1 MHSTSHKLL
10 FSFERGAG
18 LAKQRTKRVV
28 IAVLATLIVYG
39 LIAYLLLPD
48 FWKHHEHQKK
58 LAPLPAV
65 TLTAQGIPGDP
76 LNIGLIGDER
86 DIVCAMHA
94 AGWYPADPITLKTSI
109 AIVGSVLLDR
119 PYRDAPVSPLFYM
132 GKKQQL
138 AFEKPVGGSADR
150 REHLRLWQVLERGD
164 EGRPVW
170 LGDAT
175 YDSGVGLS
183 HYTGAVT
190 HRIAANVDEERGRLT
205 NDLDNAHV
213 VSAIYQVS
221 GVGPTLNGR
230 NGEGD
235 RYYTDGDIW
244 VSRLMPN
251 CEKRSTPAAV
261 LPNSAII
268 DLKNQVWKSISTLAA
283 DGDASSGKK

>member
-1 MHSTSHKLL
+1 MSRT
-10 FSFERGAG
+10 
-18 LAKQRTKRVV
+18 RTKR
-28 IAVLATLIVYG
+28 IAIAAFATLAAYG

-48 FWKHHEHQKK
+48 FWKHYEYQKK
-58 LAPLPAV
+58 LAPLPTV
-65 TLTAQGIPGDP
+65 TVTAQGIPGDP

-86 DIVCAMHA
+86 DIVCAMHE
-94 AGWYPADPITLKTSI
+94 AGWFPADPVTLKTSI

-138 AFEKPVGGSADR
+138 AFEKPVGDSADR

-175 YDSGVGLS
+175 FDSGVGIS

-190 HRIAANVDEERGRLT
+190 HHIAANVDQERARLT
-205 NDLDNAHV
+205 GDLDNARV
-213 VSAIYQVS
+213 VEAIYQVS

-230 NGEGD
+230 NGGGD

-244 VSRLMPN
+244 VSRLVPA
-251 CEKRSTPAAV
+251 CKKRDAPAKV
-261 LPNSAII
+261 LPNGAII
-268 DLKNQVWKSISTLAA
+268 DLKNQVWKSISALAGSDTPA
-283 DGDASSGKK
+283 KPLAGSR

>member
-1 MHSTSHKLL
+1 LSRT
-10 FSFERGAG
+10 
-18 LAKQRTKRVV
+18 RTKR
-28 IAVLATLIVYG
+28 IAIAAFATLAAYG

-48 FWKHHEHQKK
+48 FWKHYEHQKK
-58 LAPLPAV
+58 LAPLPTV
-65 TLTAQGIPGDP
+65 TVTAQGIPGDP

-86 DIVCAMHA
+86 DIVCAMHE
-94 AGWYPADPITLKTSI
+94 AGWFPADPVTLKTSI

-138 AFEKPVGGSADR
+138 AFEKPVGDSADR
-150 REHLRLWQVLERGD
+150 REHLRLWQVLKRGD

-175 YDSGVGLS
+175 FDSGVGIS

-190 HRIAANVDEERGRLT
+190 HHIAANVDQERARLT
-205 NDLDNAHV
+205 GDLDNARV
-213 VSAIYQVS
+213 VEAIYQVS

-230 NGEGD
+230 NGGGD

-244 VSRLMPN
+244 VSRLVPA
-251 CEKRSTPAAV
+251 CKKRDAPAKV

-268 DLKNQVWKSISTLAA
+268 DLKNQVWKSISALAGSDTPA
-283 DGDASSGKK
+283 KPLAGSR

>member
-1 MHSTSHKLL
+1 MP
-10 FSFERGAG
+10 ER
-18 LAKQRTKRVV
+18 RTKRIVV
-28 IAVLATLIVYG
+28 AVLAALAAYG

-48 FWKHHEHQKK
+48 FWKHYEHQKK
-58 LAPLPAV
+58 LAPLPTV
-65 TLTAQGIPGDP
+65 TVTAQGIPGDP
-76 LNIGLIGDER
+76 LNVGLIGNER
-86 DIVCAMHA
+86 DIVCAMHD
-94 AGWYPADPITLKTSI
+94 AGWYPADPVTLKTSI

-132 GKKQQL
+132 GKRQQL
-138 AFEKPVGGSADR
+138 AFEKPVGASADR

-170 LGDAT
+170 LGAVTFDR
-175 YDSGVGLS
+175 GVGIS

-190 HRIAANVDEERGRLT
+190 HHIAANIDEERERLT
-205 NDLDNAHV
+205 TDLDNARV
-213 VSAIYQVS
+213 VQAIYQVS

-244 VSRLMPN
+244 VSRLVQN
-251 CEKRSTPAAV
+251 CEKRNAPATV

-268 DLKNQVWKSISTLAA
+268 DLKNQVWKGISTLAS
-283 DGDASSGKK
+283 GDDAPPAK

>member
-1 MHSTSHKLL
+1 LSRT
-10 FSFERGAG
+10 G
-18 LAKQRTKRVV
+18 TKR
-28 IAVLATLIVYG
+28 IAIAAFATLAAYG

-48 FWKHHEHQKK
+48 FWKHYEHQKK
-58 LAPLPAV
+58 LAPLPTV
-65 TLTAQGIPGDP
+65 TVTAQGIPGDP

-86 DIVCAMHA
+86 DIVCAMHE
-94 AGWYPADPITLKTSI
+94 AGWFPADPVTLKTSI

-138 AFEKPVGGSADR
+138 AFEKPVGDSADR

-175 YDSGVGLS
+175 FDSGVGIS

-190 HRIAANVDEERGRLT
+190 HHIAANVDQERARLT
-205 NDLDNAHV
+205 GDLDNARV
-213 VSAIYQVS
+213 VEAIYQVS

-230 NGEGD
+230 NGGGD

-244 VSRLMPN
+244 VSRLVPA
-251 CEKRSTPAAV
+251 CKKRDAPAKV
-261 LPNSAII
+261 LPNGAII
-268 DLKNQVWKSISTLAA
+268 DLKNQVWKSISALAGNDTPA
-283 DGDASSGKK
+283 KPLAGSR

>member
-1 MHSTSHKLL
+1 LPHT
-10 FSFERGAG
+10 
-18 LAKQRTKRVV
+18 RTKRIT
-28 IAVLATLIVYG
+28 IAALAALTAYG
-39 LIAYLLLPD
+39 MVAYLLLPD
-48 FWKHHEHQKK
+48 FWKHYEHQKK

-65 TLTAQGIPGDP
+65 TVTAQGIPGDP
-76 LNIGLIGDER
+76 LNIGLIGEER
-86 DIVCAMHA
+86 DIVCAMHD

-109 AIVGSVLLDR
+109 AIIGSVLLDR

-138 AFEKPVGGSADR
+138 AFEKPAGGSADR

-170 LGDAT
+170 LGAAT
-175 YDSGVGLS
+175 FDRGVGIS

-190 HRIAANVDEERGRLT
+190 HHIAANVDEERDRLT
-205 NDLDNAHV
+205 GDLDKARV
-213 VSAIYQVS
+213 VAAIYQVS
-221 GVGPTLNGR
+221 GIGPTLNGR

-244 VSRLMPN
+244 VSRLVPE
-251 CEKRSTPAAV
+251 CKKRDAPAAL

-268 DLKNQVWKSISTLAA
+268 DLKNQVWKSISALAG
-283 DGDASSGKK
+283 GDTPAKP